1 MTKKDYELI
10 AKAVVAARN
19 TEIQM
24 GAEGENL
31 KIVNYALGTL
41 VGELGKLLMEDNERF
56 DFDKFAKACG
66 CEYEGGCDK

>member
-1 MTKKDYELI
+1 MTKKDYKLI
-10 AKAVVAARN
+10 AKAVVTARN

-41 VGELGKLLMEDNERF
+41 VGELGKLLMEDNPQF
-56 DFDKFAKACG
+56 DFDKFAEACG
-66 CEYEGGCDK
+66 CEYESGCDK